1 MTIIKIDVKSST
13 YIDRST
19 KIENFI
25 EPYFNDFFF
34 FYISSLENCLHP
46 Y

>member
-1 MTIIKIDVKSST
+1 MTIIKIDVKSSE

-25 EPYFNDFFF
+25 EPYFNEFFLTF
-34 FYISSLENCLHP
+34 LFSKLLTPILD
-46 Y
+46 